1 MKTKSCNKYFFFM
14 FENYVPLNDLK
25 RYNCA
30 NEQLVILNIL
40 MAELR
45 KFLAKVKV
53 NWRKIGPYLGHYNS
67 VRPKWLG
74 EIFCFKG
81 KYKASIHLNHKKAG
95 ISFLLKRWPYLSAIW
110 LFHEMSSAH
119 LRLAGRHS
127 SAGSAQSA
135 FPCEDETTLWF
146 SCW

>member
-1 MKTKSCNKYFFFM
+1 MDVIYITAINYSFKISLDLHENKELQQVLFFM

-67 VRPKWLG
+67 VR
-74 EIFCFKG
+74 
-81 KYKASIHLNHKKAG
+81 
-95 ISFLLKRWPYLSAIW
+95 LK
-110 LFHEMSSAH
+110 
-119 LRLAGRHS
+119 
-127 SAGSAQSA
+127 
-135 FPCEDETTLWF
+135 
-146 SCW
+146 

>member
-67 VRPKWLG
+67 VRPK
-74 EIFCFKG
+74 
-81 KYKASIHLNHKKAG
+81 
-95 ISFLLKRWPYLSAIW
+95 
-110 LFHEMSSAH
+110 
-119 LRLAGRHS
+119 
-127 SAGSAQSA
+127 
-135 FPCEDETTLWF
+135 
-146 SCW
+146 